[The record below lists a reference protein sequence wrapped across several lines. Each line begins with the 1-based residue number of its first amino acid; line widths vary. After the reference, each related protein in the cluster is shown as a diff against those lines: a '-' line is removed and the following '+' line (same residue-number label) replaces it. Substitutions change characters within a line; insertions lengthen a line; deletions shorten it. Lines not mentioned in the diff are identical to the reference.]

1 MTMNNEIEMMH
12 NDAIEAAS
20 KMFKKNVDEVAN
32 EVIDNAKNLQIVP
45 INSYVLVKPYETNP
59 YNKIKVS
66 DEGLALNTTK
76 PKIFNSDKGEVEDAE
91 MWERV
96 GTVIEVSP
104 SCKYVREGDDIF
116 YRKMQSIPVNFLD
129 LGLEVVSENQILV
142 IINENLK
149 ERFNGNE

>member
-66 DEGLALNTTK
+66 DEGLALNTAK
-76 PKIFNSDKGEVEDAE
+76 PKIFNSDKGEIEDAE

-104 SCKYVREGDDIF
+104 SCKYVKEGDDIF

>member
-76 PKIFNSDKGEVEDAE
+76 PKIFNSDKGEGEDAE

-104 SCKYVREGDDIF
+104 SCKYVKEGDDVF

>member
-20 KMFKKNVDEVAN
+20 KMFKKNVNEVAN

-104 SCKYVREGDDIF
+104 SCKYVKEGDDIF

>member
-66 DEGLALNTTK
+66 DEGLALNTAK
-76 PKIFNSDKGEVEDAE
+76 PKIFNSDKGEAEDAE

-104 SCKYVREGDDIF
+104 SCKYVKEGDDVF

>member
-104 SCKYVREGDDIF
+104 SCKYVKEGDDIF